1 MSNIRYSVLLV
12 LFALAA
18 FLSSCEP
25 VAEPVKVALSK
36 GSGSAHY
43 NNYSQWLKKINPE
56 IEYIDL
62 YNLPADSAL
71 IIMNEC
77 SGLVLTGGPDVHPG
91 EYNRAEDTA
100 RCSIDVYRD
109 TLEFQ
114 LIDIAKA
121 KKLPILGIC
130 RGEQILNVA
139 YGKNL
144 VVDIPEDWVDSFV
157 THRCEDSDNCFHDIY
172 VAPTSQLAKICGQN
186 LGSVNTNHHQA
197 VKDLADVF
205 VACAWSQDGIIEAFE
220 WKNPEGKPFLMAVQW
235 HPERLDFNSPF
246 SAPIG
251 KAFIDA
257 VKSRIIK
264 KN

>member
-1 MSNIRYSVLLV
+1 MLL

-18 FLSSCEP
+18 LLSSCEP
-25 VAEPVKVALSK
+25 IDPSIKVALSK
-36 GSGSAHY
+36 GAGSAHY

-56 IEYIDL
+56 IEYVDL
-62 YNLPADSAL
+62 YNLPPDSAI
-71 IIMNEC
+71 IIMKEC

-91 EYNRAEDTA
+91 EYNRVEDTA

-114 LIDIAKA
+114 LINIAKA

-157 THRCEDSDNCFHDIY
+157 THRCEDSENCFHDIY
-172 VAPTSQLAKICGQN
+172 VAPKSQLAEICGQN

-205 VACAWSQDGIIEAFE
+205 VASAWSQDGIIEAYE

-235 HPERLDFNSPF
+235 HPERMDFNSPF
-246 SAPIG
+246 SEPIG
-251 KAFIDA
+251 KAFLEA
-257 VKSRIIK
+257 VKNTIIK